1 MNAPPAKQLIIIGA
15 GPAGFTA
22 AFLAADQG
30 LAVTLIDQD
39 PVLGGTCLHRGCI
52 PSKTLLSL
60 VQTINKAKKA
70 KDCGIHFQD
79 PQIDLNEIRSFKEGV
94 ITKLSTGLTQLCKQK
109 KITFLQGSA
118 SFINSTTISVKKSDK
133 SKETLEFERCVIATG
148 SLPTPLAVD
157 FQPSLRI
164 MSSNEALDLVEIPK
178 TLLVIGGGYIGME
191 MASIYAGFGSQVT
204 ICEAMDNVLTGIDQ
218 DLVAVLLRTFKKK
231 ISDIKTSTII
241 KSMITNSAGVDVIFT
256 NSKGEIRQ
264 TFDRALVAAGRKPN
278 TTALGLENT
287 QIQLTEKGFIQTNA
301 FGQTHDKAIYA
312 IGDITEG
319 PMLAHK
325 AAYQATLV
333 VNSLLGVEQPKT
345 KTAIPA
351 VVFTDPEIAYCGLT
365 EKEAQQKNIQTKV
378 IKFPWAANG
387 RSVSM
392 NRVDGLTK
400 LILDDQG
407 QNLLGAGIVGPEAG
421 ELIAQAQLLLSAN
434 ISLEK
439 FSTSVF
445 AHPTLSETFKECL
458 DLSLGRSF
466 YGSKGGQAAR

>member
-1 MNAPPAKQLIIIGA
+1 MNTPPTKQLVIIGA
-15 GPAGFTA
+15 GPAGFTT
-22 AFLAADQG
+22 AFLAADQS
-30 LAVTLIDQD
+30 LSVTLIDQD

-79 PQIDLNEIRSFKEGV
+79 PEIDLDEIRSFKKGV
-94 ITKLSTGLTQLCKQK
+94 ITKLSAGLMQLCGQK

-118 SFINSTTISVKKSDK
+118 SFINSTTISVKKPDE

-148 SLPTPLAVD
+148 SLPAPLAVD

-164 MSSNEALDLVEIPK
+164 MSSNEALDLIEIPK

-218 DLVAVLLRTFKKK
+218 DLVAVLLRTFKRK
-231 ISDIKTSTII
+231 INDIKTSTII
-241 KSMITNSAGVDVIFT
+241 KSMTANSAGVDVIFT
-256 NSKGEIRQ
+256 NSKGEVRQ
-264 TFDRALVAAGRKPN
+264 TFDRVLVATGRKPN
-278 TTALGLENT
+278 TAALGLGNT

-325 AAYQATLV
+325 ASYQATLV
-333 VNSLLGVEQPKT
+333 VDSLFGTEQPKT

-400 LILDDQG
+400 LILDGQG

-421 ELIAQAQLLLSAN
+421 ELIAQAQLLLNA
-434 ISLEK
+434 
-439 FSTSVF
+439 
-445 AHPTLSETFKECL
+445 
-458 DLSLGRSF
+458 
-466 YGSKGGQAAR
+466 

>member
-1 MNAPPAKQLIIIGA
+1 MNTPPTKQLVIIGA
-15 GPAGFTA
+15 GPAGFTT
-22 AFLAADQG
+22 AFLAADQS
-30 LAVTLIDQD
+30 LSVTLIDQD

-79 PQIDLNEIRSFKEGV
+79 PEIDLDEIRSFKKGV
-94 ITKLSTGLTQLCKQK
+94 ITKLSAGLMQLCGQK

-118 SFINSTTISVKKSDK
+118 SFINSTTISVKKPDE

-148 SLPTPLAVD
+148 SLPAPLAVD

-164 MSSNEALDLVEIPK
+164 MSSNEALDLIEIPK

-218 DLVAVLLRTFKKK
+218 DLVAVLLRTFKRK
-231 ISDIKTSTII
+231 INDIKTSTII
-241 KSMITNSAGVDVIFT
+241 KSMTANSAGVDVIFT
-256 NSKGEIRQ
+256 NSKGEVRQ
-264 TFDRALVAAGRKPN
+264 TFDRVLVATGRKPN
-278 TTALGLENT
+278 TAALGLGNT

-325 AAYQATLV
+325 ASYQATLV
-333 VNSLLGVEQPKT
+333 VDSLFGTEQPKT

-400 LILDDQG
+400 LILDGQG

-421 ELIAQAQLLLSAN
+421 ELIAQAQLLLNAN
-434 ISLEK
+434 IPLERI
-439 FSTSVF
+439 STSMF

-466 YGSKGGQAAR
+466 YSSKGGQAAR